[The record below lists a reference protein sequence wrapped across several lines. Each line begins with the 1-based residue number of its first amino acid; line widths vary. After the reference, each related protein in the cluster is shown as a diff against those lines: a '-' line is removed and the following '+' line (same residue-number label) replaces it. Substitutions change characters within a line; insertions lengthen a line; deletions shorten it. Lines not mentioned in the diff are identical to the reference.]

1 MADHV
6 IDSRSFRLERA
17 LLMHKISGSYPLA
30 RLTGMARRCR
40 GDLPP
45 MDLLNFQ
52 ECRSSAPL
60 VGRRIVLCVALCW
73 VVAALGSHHSSGA
86 STTTAPIEQLYAAL
100 QTVMKAGKMAPFRQ
114 RYDTLAP
121 VIART
126 FDLDGILESSVGP
139 RWATLPP
146 DQQSALKNAFR
157 RYTIAIYVTNFD
169 SFSGQRFEVQPSS
182 VPAGEDQIVQTRII
196 PASGEAHRL
205 DYVMRQVGGTWKV
218 VDVLADGSISRV
230 AVQRSEMRTPLAN
243 GGGPALLDRLQKKT
257 AEMSGGQPLP

>member
-6 IDSRSFRLERA
+6 IDARGFRLERVFPVRKA
-17 LLMHKISGSYPLA
+17 SSSYLRGEIDRNGS
-30 RLTGMARRCR
+30 
-40 GDLPP
+40 P
-45 MDLLNFQ
+45 MQGRSAAHGSCQFQ

-60 VGRRIVLCVALCW
+60 VGRRIVLLVALLSAI
-73 VVAALGSHHSSGA
+73 AARSHHSSAA
-86 STTTAPIEQLYAAL
+86 SATTAPIEQLYAAL
-100 QTVMKAGKMAPFRQ
+100 QTVMKAGKTAPFRQ

-126 FDLDGILESSVGP
+126 FDLDGILENSVGP
-139 RWATLPP
+139 RWATLPSE
-146 DQQSALKNAFR
+146 QQSALKDAFR

-182 VPAGEDQIVQTRII
+182 MAAGEDQIVQTRII

-205 DYVMRQVGGTWKV
+205 DYVMRQAGGTWKIA
-218 VDVLADGSISRV
+218 DVLADGSISRV
-230 AVQRSEMRTPLAN
+230 AVQRSEMRTPIAN

>member
-1 MADHV
+1 MQGRSHAYGFFSVPRRRLSISLIGRRVVLSVALFWVTMGLGADH
-6 IDSRSFRLERA
+6 
-17 LLMHKISGSYPLA
+17 G
-30 RLTGMARRCR
+30 
-40 GDLPP
+40 
-45 MDLLNFQ
+45 
-52 ECRSSAPL
+52 
-60 VGRRIVLCVALCW
+60 
-73 VVAALGSHHSSGA
+73 SGA
-86 STTTAPIEQLYAAL
+86 SATTAPIEQLYAAL
-100 QTVMKAGKMAPFRQ
+100 QTVMKAGKAAPFRQ

-139 RWATLPP
+139 RWAALPSE
-146 DQQSALKNAFR
+146 QQSALKDAFR

-169 SFSGQRFEVQPSS
+169 SFSGQRFEVQPNST
-182 VPAGEDQIVQTRII
+182 PAGGDQIVQTRIV

-205 DYVMRQVGGTWKV
+205 DYVLRQIGGTWKV

>member
-1 MADHV
+1 M
-6 IDSRSFRLERA
+6 
-17 LLMHKISGSYPLA
+17 G
-30 RLTGMARRCR
+30 TRRG
-40 GDLPP
+40 GDLPSF
-45 MDLLNFQ
+45 DLFNAR
-52 ECRSSAPL
+52 RSSAASTIRHL
-60 VGRRIVLCVALCW
+60 VFCVAAIW
-73 VVAALGSHHSSGA
+73 VVTALSSQPGLTA
-86 STTTAPIEQLYAAL
+86 STIVAPIEQLYAAL
-100 QTVMKAGKMAPFRQ
+100 QTVMKAGKAAPFRQ

-126 FDLDGILESSVGP
+126 FDLDGILESSAGP
-139 RWATLPP
+139 RWAALPSE
-146 DQQSALKNAFR
+146 QQSALKEAFR

-169 SFSGQRFEVQPSS
+169 SFSGQRFEVQPNS
-182 VPAGEDQIVQTRII
+182 VPAGGDQIVQTRIV

-205 DYVMRQVGGTWKV
+205 DYVMRQVGGNWKI

>member
-1 MADHV
+1 MNALD
-6 IDSRSFRLERA
+6 FRFY
-17 LLMHKISGSYPLA
+17 S
-30 RLTGMARRCR
+30 LTKSIGMAHRNR
-40 GDLPP
+40 GDLLPVSCV
-45 MDLLNFQ
+45 Q
-52 ECRSSAPL
+52 ERCSSAPL
-60 VGRRIVLCVALCW
+60 VGRRFVLWVALFG
-73 VVAALGSHHSSGA
+73 VVAALGPSRSAGA
-86 STTTAPIEQLYAAL
+86 SATTAPIEQLYAAL
-100 QTVMKAGKMAPFRQ
+100 QTIMKAGKTAPFRQ
-114 RYDTLAP
+114 RYDVLAP

-146 DQQSALKNAFR
+146 EQRSALKEAFR

-205 DYVMRQVGGTWKV
+205 DYVMRQLAGTWKV

-230 AVQRSEMRTPLAN
+230 AVQRSEMRTPIAN